1 MDKTVFKELLD
12 NIYEMEGLVCLAL
25 NRNDIDRN
33 LLNLLRKKGET
44 LAEMCKNAVE
54 KNAETLESTQN
65 IEFPINDESYFGE
78 YTLTEDPEE
87 ELDQMNLG
95 VMPMEE
101 KKQEEKEEDGKA
113 MAELTATEKG
123 MPVETKGKLVFSLND
138 RYRFKRMLFSDSDID
153 FNNTLAIIA
162 SMENYDEAEDYFLNE
177 LEMDESDHDVAD
189 FLNIIKNYFGE

>member
-65 IEFPINDESYFGE
+65 IEFPVNDESYFGE

-87 ELDQMNLG
+87 EMGQMNLG

-101 KKQEEKEEDGKA
+101 KKQEEKEEDGKV

-123 MPVETKGKLVFSLND
+123 MPV
-138 RYRFKRMLFSDSDID
+138 
-153 FNNTLAIIA
+153 
-162 SMENYDEAEDYFLNE
+162 
-177 LEMDESDHDVAD
+177 
-189 FLNIIKNYFGE
+189 